1 MMAAGRRVQTI
12 QRFGHDGDGGVKT
25 KRNVRG
31 HQVVVDRLWNA
42 YQRQAAYM
50 KLVGNGLCAIPPDAQ
65 QTVKADLLCVGENL
79 ICQINV
85 GCRRGLVKVAWVGT
99 VGCAQYGAALLHDT
113 AEVGEIQFSN
123 TFFNQAG
130 KTIPNANDLMFSGS
144 KQAFA
149 GRPDDRIQTGAIASS
164 CQHSNSAWCH
174 MASHV
179 PAPRYIFRDTN
190 TWQIF
195 HGVFGE
201 VPRGLYIAT
210 MKRIVTPDDMRA
222 IDRVTINE
230 RGIPGETLM
239 ERAGRAVI
247 DWMLKENPEA
257 LHQKI
262 TIICG
267 KGNNGGD
274 GLVVARLLTATGT
287 IPEVFLFGQESGLTG
302 DALANYRK
310 LVLCGV
316 RPSPIESASDIPLD
330 RPDVVVDAL
339 LGTGT
344 KGALEGDMLDVVK
357 TINSWKLEGTYV
369 VAIDIP
375 SGLNGESGEAD
386 EAVIADLTVTIGLPK
401 RGLLLGEGK
410 HFCGKLRVAD
420 IGFPRDLTDGGDL
433 HWIEAKDVCDLFP
446 RRYHQGH
453 KYDFGRLLIV
463 AGSRGMTGAAVL
475 CARAAI
481 RSGVGMVRVAMPAS
495 CVHVIEHAVP
505 EVLTVAMPETATGSL
520 SKQAHEYL
528 KESLAWCE
536 VLAIGPGL
544 SRHPDTVHTVQAI
557 LKDFKSPSVV
567 DADAL
572 FALSQDSELLER
584 RGRATIV
591 TPHVG
596 EFCSLSGFSKEDV
609 LSDRVSV
616 SRAFARRARLT
627 VLLKGSPT
635 IITESS
641 GRSYVTRTGN
651 PGMAT
656 AGSGDVLTGIVAA
669 MAAQRLTIEQAG
681 YCGALLHGLAGD
693 LARAHYT
700 EPGVTASTI
709 VDFIPGAFRETG
721 VW

>member
-1 MMAAGRRVQTI
+1 M
-12 QRFGHDGDGGVKT
+12 
-25 KRNVRG
+25 
-31 HQVVVDRLWNA
+31 
-42 YQRQAAYM
+42 
-50 KLVGNGLCAIPPDAQ
+50 
-65 QTVKADLLCVGENL
+65 
-79 ICQINV
+79 
-85 GCRRGLVKVAWVGT
+85 
-99 VGCAQYGAALLHDT
+99 
-113 AEVGEIQFSN
+113 
-123 TFFNQAG
+123 
-130 KTIPNANDLMFSGS
+130 
-144 KQAFA
+144 
-149 GRPDDRIQTGAIASS
+149 
-164 CQHSNSAWCH
+164 
-174 MASHV
+174 
-179 PAPRYIFRDTN
+179 
-190 TWQIF
+190 
-195 HGVFGE
+195 GE
-201 VPRGLYIAT
+201 VAGGLYITA
-210 MKRIVTPDDMRA
+210 MKRIVTPEEMQA
-222 IDRVTINE
+222 IDRITINE
-230 RGIPGETLM
+230 RGVPGETLM
-239 ERAGRAVI
+239 ERAGQAVL
-247 DWMLKENPEA
+247 DWMLKEVPEV

-262 TIICG
+262 TILCG

-274 GLVVARLLTATGT
+274 GLVVARLLTARGT
-287 IPEVFLFGQESGLTG
+287 IPEVYLFAQESSLTG

-316 RPSPIESASDIPLD
+316 RPTPIENASAIPSD

-344 KGALEGDMLDVVK
+344 KGALEGDLLDLVK
-357 TINSWKLEGTYV
+357 TINSWKSEGTYV
-369 VAIDIP
+369 VAVDIP

-410 HFCGKLRVAD
+410 HFCGKMRVAD

-433 HWIEAKDVCDLFP
+433 HWIEPKDVGDLFP

-475 CARAAI
+475 CAKAAI
-481 RSGVGMVRVAMPAS
+481 RCGVGMVRVAMPAS

-505 EVLTVAMPETATGSL
+505 EVLTVAMPETASGSM
-520 SKQAHEYL
+520 SKQAHEHL
-528 KESLAWCE
+528 KETLAWCE

-544 SRHPDTVHTVQAI
+544 SRHPDTIQAVQAI
-557 LKDFKSPSVV
+557 LRDFKSPSIV

-572 FALSQDSELLER
+572 YALSQDSELLER
-584 RGRATIV
+584 RGRPTMV

-596 EFCSLSGFSKEDV
+596 EFCSMSGFSKKDI
-609 LSDRVSV
+609 LSDRVST

-641 GRSYVTRTGN
+641 GRAYVTRTGN

-656 AGSGDVLTGIVAA
+656 AGSGDVLTGMVAA
-669 MAAQRLTIEQAG
+669 LAAQRLTIEQAG

-693 LARAHYT
+693 LARARFT
-700 EPGVTASTI
+700 EPGVTAGTI
-709 VDFIPGAFRETG
+709 VDYIPMAFRETG